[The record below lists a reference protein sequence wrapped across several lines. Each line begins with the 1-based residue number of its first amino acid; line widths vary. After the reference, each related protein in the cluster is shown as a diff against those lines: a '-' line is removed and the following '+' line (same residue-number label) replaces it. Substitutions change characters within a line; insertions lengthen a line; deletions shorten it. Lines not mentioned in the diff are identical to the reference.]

1 MRKYFYLKNYY
12 QDKVKWILIEMEQKW
27 LLILFTPKIPVLN
40 LWNFAKR
47 NYLYAHTELESTN
60 PRHIERYESLKIF
73 IKNYFGLSK
82 ILLN

>member
-1 MRKYFYLKNYY
+1 MNSDRNGTKMIINTFYSEDTCLKSL
-12 QDKVKWILIEMEQKW
+12 KFL
-27 LLILFTPKIPVLN
+27 
-40 LWNFAKR
+40 AKR